1 MNIIS
6 SYSKAV
12 KEHSGAFEA
21 SVRIYRAAVDFFIG
35 IIDSEWG
42 SLSAFGIG
50 TSGMKAVEAM
60 TVTTASR
67 RTVPHDFSKADRRF
81 FKMPCYLRRAAI
93 IEALGKVSSYRSSLA
108 RWDTS
113 SPKTRGR
120 RPGRPKAGYA
130 YPVLYRGNMY
140 LDGDKYSARIK
151 VFVRNTWDWVTV
163 TFRKSDADYFERH
176 CQPFKDGNGA
186 MESRRIG
193 APTLRKRH
201 RKWHLD
207 FPVME
212 DIRLPKSSPSGQTVL
227 SVDLGIRSACTCC
240 VMRPDGTVL
249 ARETLSLAR
258 ENDCLGHAVNRI
270 KKAQQHGAKK
280 TPRLWAYAK
289 GINDRIAVRTASF
302 ITETAV
308 RYGADVIVMEHL
320 DVSGRKRGS
329 KKQRLHL
336 WKCQHVQEMVT
347 QKAHRNGIRVS
358 RVCAWNTSRLAFDGS
373 GRVLRGRESAR
384 TGGSYSVCEFPTGKI
399 YNCDLNAA
407 YNIGARYFVRE
418 ILKSLPARERLQL
431 EAKVPP
437 VCKRST
443 CTLSALISLNAEL
456 MALRHEPLSPGRI
469 CSKAVPAS

>member
-1 MNIIS
+1 MKVIS
-6 SYSKAV
+6 SYSKAI
-12 KEHSGAFEA
+12 KERSGAFEM

-35 IIDSEWG
+35 IIDLEWET
-42 SLSAFGIG
+42 LSAFG
-50 TSGMKAVEAM
+50 SGKAGMRAVESL
-60 TVTTASR
+60 TVTSASR
-67 RTVPHDFSKADRRF
+67 STVPYDFAKADKRF
-81 FKMPCYLRRAAI
+81 YKMPCYLRRAAI
-93 IEALGKVSSYRSSLA
+93 AEAFGKVSSFRSSLTNWEDA
-108 RWDTS
+108 D
-113 SPKTRGR
+113 PKTRGH
-120 RPGRPKAGYA
+120 RPGRPRAGFA

-140 LDGDKYSARIK
+140 LEGGRYSARIK
-151 VFVRNTWDWVTV
+151 AFVRNTWDWVAV

-176 CQPFKDGNGA
+176 CQSFKGGNGA
-186 MESRRIG
+186 MESRRAG

-201 RKWHLD
+201 RKWYLD

-240 VMRPDGTVL
+240 VMQPDGTVL
-249 ARETLSLAR
+249 AREFLSLAR
-258 ENDCLGHAVNRI
+258 ENDCLAHAVNRI

-289 GINDRIAVRTASF
+289 GINDNIAVRTAAF

-320 DVSGRKRGS
+320 DASGKKRGS

-336 WKCQHVQEMVT
+336 WKSQYVQEMVT

-373 GRVLRGRESAR
+373 GRVLRGQESKR
-384 TGGSYSVCEFPTGKI
+384 TGGSYNVCEFTTGKV
-399 YNCDLNAA
+399 YNCDLNAS

-418 ILKSLPARERLQL
+418 LMKSLPARERLRL

-437 VCKRST
+437 VRKRST
-443 CTLSALISLNAEL
+443 CTLAALISLNAEL
-456 MALRHEPLSPGRI
+456 MSITA
-469 CSKAVPAS
+469 